1 MNDLKKLPSTE
12 LVSELNSI
20 RSTERETVAEV
31 IRYLEEIDTRQ
42 YYRDLGYSSLF
53 TFCTE
58 CLGYSESSAQR
69 RICSARAFRV
79 DQRIYQLIK
88 TGDVTITTVSLI
100 SRELIKGGNS
110 ELLTKIIG
118 KSKSEVEEILF
129 QSLEPTVP
137 AKRKA
142 TVRKFVKKVKAH
154 TQQDRIVTSLP
165 LAEVTQTPV
174 EEEAVEYSLTLKVDQ
189 EFIDLLAEVKELS
202 GKAGF
207 DDIQSLKRAMRDYVE
222 HNSPVKKQERRVKR
236 KVKQSKPT
244 KSIPAT
250 VKDQVY
256 IRDGG
261 RCAYVSKNGTRCS
274 CRTNLEYDHVTP
286 RALGGDNSVENIR
299 LLCKAHNLLAAE
311 QVFGREYIKKFSSSI
326 R

>member
-1 MNDLKKLPSTE
+1 MNDLKKLPS
-12 LVSELNSI
+12 
-20 RSTERETVAEV
+20 
-31 IRYLEEIDTRQ
+31 
-42 YYRDLGYSSLF
+42 
-53 TFCTE
+53 
-58 CLGYSESSAQR
+58 
-69 RICSARAFRV
+69 V
-79 DQRIYQLIK
+79 DQRVYQLIK

-189 EFIDLLAEVKELS
+189 EFIDLLAQVKELS

-261 RCAYVSKNGTRCS
+261 RCAYV
-274 CRTNLEYDHVTP
+274 
-286 RALGGDNSVENIR
+286 
-299 LLCKAHNLLAAE
+299 
-311 QVFGREYIKKFSSSI
+311 
-326 R
+326 